1 MSYLGCN
8 ISYGNLCII
17 NPGINRLHKEF
28 FIREGKESSQSS
40 IKTRQSFTSHLELKL
55 GAKDCDPI
63 TGELNLEEVVVPK
76 STVQITSI
84 LDQILDTSYAN
95 NSFESCKLKTYI
107 RECWDVQDIDDEFPT
122 GVHPDRYQEFV
133 GGLTQYIVDKQL
145 LLQRESLTYDIVHVS
160 HHFPYHFSP
169 FNIRLKVFLIL

>member
-1 MSYLGCN
+1 M
-8 ISYGNLCII
+8 I
-17 NPGINRLHKEF
+17 NSGINRLHKEF

-40 IKTRQSFTSHLELKL
+40 ITTRQSFTSHLELKL

-122 GVHPDRYQEFV
+122 GIHPDRYQEFV
-133 GGLTQYIVDKQL
+133 GGMTQYIVDKQL
-145 LLQRESLTYDIVHVS
+145 LVQRESLTYDIVHVS
-160 HHFPYHFSP
+160 HLFPFQLSS
-169 FNIRLKVFLIL
+169 FNIRLKVFLVL

>member
-1 MSYLGCN
+1 M
-8 ISYGNLCII
+8 
-17 NPGINRLHKEF
+17 HKEF

-122 GVHPDRYQEFV
+122 GVHPDR
-133 GGLTQYIVDKQL
+133 
-145 LLQRESLTYDIVHVS
+145 
-160 HHFPYHFSP
+160 
-169 FNIRLKVFLIL
+169 